1 MNHKALERL
10 ASEAMQLRVE
20 RLTGF
25 PRDTRLVTLKGFVV
39 LQIIEQ
45 IVEQKR
51 ILREDRLTEIL
62 MAGLGVKQGG

>member
-1 MNHKALERL
+1 MERL
-10 ASEAMQLRVE
+10 AGEAMQIRAE
-20 RLTGF
+20 RLTGI
-25 PRDTRLVTLKGFVV
+25 PRDTRLMTFRAFVV